1 MLQKCGRKIVQRKR
15 LAETEPHIT
24 AKTTADYTQT
34 SLREARRGGPHIT
47 AKTTADYTVSR
58 ISHPPA
64 AFGPHITA
72 KTTADYTPYPIRF
85 SHENEPH
92 ITAKTTADY
101 TPYCVPSEQFQCLT
115 SPPKRRRTTPRVV
128 THTGRQLVPHITAK
142 TTADYTTSC
151 YSLHSNS
158 APHIT
163 AKTTADYTLCSKR
176 SRQKE

>member
-1 MLQKCGRKIVQRKR
+1 
-15 LAETEPHIT
+15 
-24 AKTTADYTQT
+24 
-34 SLREARRGGPHIT
+34 LREARRGGPHIT

-101 TPYCVPSEQFQCLT
+101 T
-115 SPPKRRRTTPRVV
+115 
-128 THTGRQLVPHITAK
+128 
-142 TTADYTTSC
+142 
-151 YSLHSNS
+151 
-158 APHIT
+158 
-163 AKTTADYTLCSKR
+163 LCSKR